1 MTPPDQEVP
10 QRIRDLPLS
19 QANCVNAVATT
30 ERWVEFNE
38 EWQAELDREPSLDAF
53 KMKHA
58 MTGSDVWH
66 DWREDA
72 RAVRLDQ
79 FHAVIMRHAMVGFGC
94 VVYLDAFKELIQRDV
109 RYSNAIYQI
118 AFLGLVANTLRY
130 HRQMELTDKMD
141 FVFDE
146 QMHEF
151 PKAIQ
156 AFCDLWTKEPYL
168 RKCMAGTPRSA
179 VDDKVLPLQAADY
192 LAWQIRRQ
200 FASLETPSSSARQL
214 AITLEHQGDPTDI
227 PIMVDVWD
235 RARLEGLRDE
245 VLNERQEAISTMDL
259 PEDMRRRLKQSLTV
273 TR

>member
-1 MTPPDQEVP
+1 
-10 QRIRDLPLS
+10 
-19 QANCVNAVATT
+19 
-30 ERWVEFNE
+30 
-38 EWQAELDREPSLDAF
+38 
-53 KMKHA
+53 
-58 MTGSDVWH
+58 
-66 DWREDA
+66 
-72 RAVRLDQ
+72 
-79 FHAVIMRHAMVGFGC
+79 
-94 VVYLDAFKELIQRDV
+94 
-109 RYSNAIYQI
+109 
-118 AFLGLVANTLRY
+118 
-130 HRQMELTDKMD
+130 
-141 FVFDE
+141 
-146 QMHEF
+146 
-151 PKAIQ
+151 
-156 AFCDLWTKEPYL
+156 
-168 RKCMAGTPRSA
+168 MAGTPRSA